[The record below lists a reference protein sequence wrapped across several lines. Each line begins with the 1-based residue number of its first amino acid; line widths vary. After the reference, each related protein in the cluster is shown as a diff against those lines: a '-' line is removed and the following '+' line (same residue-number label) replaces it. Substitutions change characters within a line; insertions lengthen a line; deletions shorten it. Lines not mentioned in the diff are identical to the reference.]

1 MRKAVD
7 ILYKIELVFSSVLL
21 TIFLITVLAQ
31 MFTRYLGITALW
43 TEDVSMYSFIGA
55 VFLGAAIMVRE
66 NKNFAFTALSDK
78 IRNPKKK
85 AILYIFIR
93 SIMLAF
99 AVCMLI
105 YGIILTK
112 KFWNYTW
119 VSIPTF
125 KRGFTWLCI
134 PFSALTMIVYLLE
147 GITDKV
153 KTLKSGGTT

>member
-7 ILYKIELVFSSVLL
+7 ILYKIEVIISSLLL
-21 TIFLITVLAQ
+21 TVFLVAVIAQ

-55 VFLGAAIMVRE
+55 VFLGAATMVRE
-66 NKNFAFTALSDK
+66 NKNFAFVALYDK
-78 IRNPKKK
+78 IQDPKKK

-99 AVCMLI
+99 AVCMLY

-119 VSIPTF
+119 VSIPAL

-134 PFSALTMIVYLLE
+134 PFSAVTMIVYLLE

-153 KTLKSGGTT
+153 KTLKSGGAT